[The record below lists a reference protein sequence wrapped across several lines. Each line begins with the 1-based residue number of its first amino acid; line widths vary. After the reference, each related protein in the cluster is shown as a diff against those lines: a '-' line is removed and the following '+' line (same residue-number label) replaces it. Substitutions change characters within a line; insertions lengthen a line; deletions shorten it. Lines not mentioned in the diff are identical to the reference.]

1 MNLPHLRTPISL
13 NPVNH
18 QNRFFLP
25 VTCYFRRQTS
35 HKQSISAQIIP
46 ARDRVV
52 DFGKYKGKML
62 GTLPSSYLKWIS
74 KNLRARDFEEWANLA
89 NQVLQD
95 PIYKDRIEWEFAENV
110 LNGNRSRAVSSS
122 RDGDASA
129 VSELLEI
136 SERFGWDNDDKAGW
150 GKINYELLGTS
161 HGGRIPRLERSEE
174 EDDETMTMKQRE
186 RRLEVES
193 EVSERRKERRERQKK
208 KTTETTEKGRIPRMW
223 RETER
228 SNTGMK
234 EEKRASFVNG
244 TDGDDDGGDGIIY
257 RSQIE
262 MERNGNPF
270 PGREALLRKVANRRR
285 LDL

>member
-1 MNLPHLRTPISL
+1 MNLPDLRTPISL
-13 NPVNH
+13 NPVNQH
-18 QNRFFLP
+18 NRFFLP
-25 VTCYFRRQTS
+25 VTCHFRRQT
-35 HKQSISAQIIP
+35 HRKQPISAQIIP

-62 GTLPSSYLKWIS
+62 GTLPSGYLKWIS

-89 NQVLQD
+89 DQVLQD

-110 LNGNRSRAVSSS
+110 LNGNRSRTVSSP

-136 SERFGWDNDDKAGW
+136 SERFGWDNNDKAGW
-150 GKINYELLGTS
+150 GKINFELLGTS
-161 HGGRIPRLERSEE
+161 NGGRIPRLERSEE

-208 KTTETTEKGRIPRMW
+208 KKTEEGRISRMW
-223 RETER
+223 RETGR

-244 TDGDDDGGDGIIY
+244 TDGDDDGGNGIIR